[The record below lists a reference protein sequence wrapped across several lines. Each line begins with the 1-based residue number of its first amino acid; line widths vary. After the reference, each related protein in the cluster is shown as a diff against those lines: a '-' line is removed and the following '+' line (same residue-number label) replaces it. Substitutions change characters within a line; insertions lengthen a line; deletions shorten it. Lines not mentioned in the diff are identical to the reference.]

1 MIEKKHRISVER
13 QIAVECV
20 GMCWGTGAE
29 HRVDTGETDG
39 HLWIR

>member
-1 MIEKKHRISVER
+1 MKETGFYVSVEG
-13 QIAVECV
+13 QIAVESV